1 MVRRHMKRCSVLLS
15 IREIQMNTTVR
26 YQLTLVRMAVIKNS
40 TNKCWRGC
48 GAKGTLQ
55 HCFWVCKLV
64 QQLWKTA
71 WRIELPYHPAV
82 PLLGIYPDK
91 TVIQNDTCTPM
102 FIVKTWKQPKC
113 PSTDEWIKKM
123 GHIYAMVY
131 Y

>member
-1 MVRRHMKRCSVLLS
+1 MEQ
-15 IREIQMNTTVR
+15 RELFSTVAGNISW
-26 YQLTLVRMAVIKNS
+26 YNS
-40 TNKCWRGC
+40 YGKQHG
-48 GAKGTLQ
+48 GA
-55 HCFWVCKLV
+55 CN
-64 QQLWKTA
+64 
-71 WRIELPYHPAV
+71 IELPYNPAV

-123 GHIYAMVY
+123 GHTYAMVY